1 MARRLAKSWWDM
13 PEQFSS
19 FAEVRFLDYDQILC
33 DLRRAVSEAKAA
45 HPEIVKVLLFGSLVQ
60 GNWTADSD
68 ADLIVVAR
76 REFPDFLSSRTPYQI
91 FTRSIPTDSL
101 VYSEREF
108 EQMRSEPES
117 LLSQNLPTALQ
128 L

>member
-1 MARRLAKSWWDM
+1 
-13 PEQFSS
+13 
-19 FAEVRFLDYDQILC
+19 
-33 DLRRAVSEAKAA
+33 VSEAQAA

-68 ADLIVVAR
+68 ADLIVVVR
-76 REFPDFLSSRTPYQI
+76 REFPDFLSGRTPYQI
-91 FTRSIPTDSL
+91 FSRSIPTDSL

-108 EQMRSEPES
+108 EQVSREPES
-117 LLSQNLPTALQ
+117 FLAQNLTTALQ

>member
-1 MARRLAKSWWDM
+1 M

-19 FAEVRFLDYDQILC
+19 FAEVKFLDYDQILR
-33 DLRRAVSEAKAA
+33 DLRQAVSEAKAA

-68 ADLIVVAR
+68 ADLIVVVR
-76 REFPDFLSSRTPYQI
+76 REFQNFLSSRSPYQI
-91 FTRSIPTDSL
+91 FTQSIPTDSL

-108 EQMRSEPES
+108 EQMRSEPDS
-117 LLSQNLPTALQ
+117 FLAQNLPTALQ